1 MIVAKPSSTSS
12 ASNLILKGKTIPLVL
27 EKQPTNKDLPVSAS
41 NSANSS
47 SVNHTQPNNAKVPN
61 ILRGTNSPSKNTID
75 RQVVSHE
82 ATIELKKN
90 LMIKNANIV
99 SVPKVVNGKPIMAT
113 SSPSVI
119 VPKAVDLLQPLNEA
133 ENPAEKEN
141 LDLSELNLKCHT
153 NELGAIEIIKT
164 PVEVPVKKE
173 EDNEKVPDE
182 IMDELMCKE
191 TVVPSPPKEKKKE
204 PKVRD
209 DDILCCDGCGCYGMA
224 GEFFNAQACSST
236 CHSRI
241 LQRNREKE
249 KKERELAVQ
258 KQRREQRKKEQKEA
272 KEKLQKEILEHNDNE
287 DENMSDQEDQDQESE
302 GGDKLPFD
310 SPHPWLDSQ
319 RGFSWSRYLECT
331 NSRAAPPKLFIE
343 AYPNREN
350 SFRIG
355 HKLEAID
362 PEHPAVICV
371 ATIGNFLKNC
381 QFFRQIILTIFLL
394 QFKSKD
400 FESLSILM
408 DIHEPTIFGKMPDH
422 PIYFLLGGVRLT
434 NRNFFHRLD
443 TKCLLGNPT

>member
-1 MIVAKPSSTSS
+1 MQPTTIPGVIVAKPSATSP

-27 EKQPTNKDLPVSAS
+27 EKQPTNKDLPVSS
-41 NSANSS
+41 TNSANSS
-47 SVNHTQPNNAKVPN
+47 LVNHSQANNAKVPN

-90 LMIKNANIV
+90 LLIKNANIV

-113 SSPSVI
+113 SPSVI
-119 VPKAVDLLQPLNEA
+119 VPKAVDLLQPLNASTEV
-133 ENPAEKEN
+133 ENPSEKEN
-141 LDLSELNLKCHT
+141 FDLSELNLKCQT
-153 NELGAIEIIKT
+153 NELGAIEIIKS
-164 PVEVPVKKE
+164 PVAEKEEVPDKKE
-173 EDNEKVPDE
+173 NANEKVTDE

-191 TVVPSPPKEKKKE
+191 TVQPSPPAKEIKKKE

-272 KEKLQKEILEHNDNE
+272 KEKLQKEIHETNDNE
-287 DENMSDQEDQDQESE
+287 NENMVISDADQDQESE
-302 GGDKLPFD
+302 IGDKLPFD

-371 ATIGNFLKNC
+371 ATIGNFQVTL
-381 QFFRQIILTIFLL
+381 F
-394 QFKSKD
+394 
-400 FESLSILM
+400 
-408 DIHEPTIFGKMPDH
+408 
-422 PIYFLLGGVRLT
+422 
-434 NRNFFHRLD
+434 
-443 TKCLLGNPT
+443 

>member
-1 MIVAKPSSTSS
+1 MGGCPWTLTCNTHCVNQDFKPHFKAYKALDNTNVDKMEPPIEENVVKKEKSLTARILSSADLKDMMSGSSKGLPIKVPTIPIKVITSNASQPTTIPGVIVAKPSSTSS

-47 SVNHTQPNNAKVPN
+47 SVNHTQANNAKVPN

-173 EDNEKVPDE
+173 EVNEKVPDE

-209 DDILCCDGCGCYGMA
+209 DDILCCEGCGCYGMA

-241 LQRNREKE
+241 LQRNR
-249 KKERELAVQ
+249 
-258 KQRREQRKKEQKEA
+258 
-272 KEKLQKEILEHNDNE
+272 
-287 DENMSDQEDQDQESE
+287 
-302 GGDKLPFD
+302 
-310 SPHPWLDSQ
+310 
-319 RGFSWSRYLECT
+319 
-331 NSRAAPPKLFIE
+331 
-343 AYPNREN
+343 
-350 SFRIG
+350 
-355 HKLEAID
+355 
-362 PEHPAVICV
+362 
-371 ATIGNFLKNC
+371 
-381 QFFRQIILTIFLL
+381 
-394 QFKSKD
+394 
-400 FESLSILM
+400 
-408 DIHEPTIFGKMPDH
+408 
-422 PIYFLLGGVRLT
+422 
-434 NRNFFHRLD
+434 
-443 TKCLLGNPT
+443 